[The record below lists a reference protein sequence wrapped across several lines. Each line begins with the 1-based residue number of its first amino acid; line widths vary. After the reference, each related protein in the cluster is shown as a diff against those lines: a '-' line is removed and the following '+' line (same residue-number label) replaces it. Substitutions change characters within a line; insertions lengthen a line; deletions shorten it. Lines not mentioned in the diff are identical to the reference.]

1 MLLVWSSADGGYLR
15 GRYVIGG
22 TTLMNTWDS
31 GTFLPLLSCNNNE
44 VSIFISPCALTMM
57 LCHHMVQSHSSQ
69 KQRRKPLLPWCKINP
84 ASFSVV
90 SLGHFVTMTQ
100 SLPTHPM
107 CRGVAQGRSR
117 KNPPLFVSQT
127 LMILTPRKPM
137 WNKIRHHLS
146 VVSKTC
152 LIFSKFY

>member
-15 GRYVIGG
+15 GRYDIGG
-22 TTLMNTWDS
+22 TTLMNAWDS
-31 GTFLPLLSCNNNE
+31 GIFLPLCCNNNE

-57 LCHHMVQSHSSQ
+57 LSHPMVQSHPSQ
-69 KQRRKPLLPWCKINP
+69 KQRWKPLLPWCKTNP

-90 SLGHFVTMTQ
+90 SFRHFVTMMQ
-100 SLPTHPM
+100 SPPTRRT
-107 CRGVAQGRSR
+107 CRGVPRGRSR
-117 KNPPLFVSQT
+117 KNPPLFVSLT